1 MVCVTFSMALSM
13 LVKVL
18 LRNSARLCIFLA
30 FVALAQSCISLKS
43 EYPDI
48 SYYRLNQEP
57 STYRN
62 TATIPGTL
70 QVRSFT
76 AVDDVQTDQLLAMT
90 DNNHV
95 EKYYYHR
102 WVAEGSQLLTDYFL
116 VRLNNLK
123 AFSGGVCTSSTVLVP
138 DFILEGQ
145 VLDMAAYNA
154 PEKDKQAKD
163 ENRVQVSIK
172 ITLLKRTPGKV
183 DKDIVLNK
191 VFSQAH
197 KRDNSS
203 VSSIAPAFSKCLAK
217 MTDQMMT
224 EIQASIAEFKMN
236 PKKED

>member
-1 MVCVTFSMALSM
+1 MSS
-13 LVKVL
+13 
-18 LRNSARLCIFLA
+18 RLCIFLA
-30 FVALAQSCISLKS
+30 FAALAQSCISLRT

-57 STYRN
+57 STFRN
-62 TATIPGTL
+62 TATIAGTL

-123 AFSGGVCTSSTVLVP
+123 AFSGGVCNSSTVLVP
-138 DFILEGQ
+138 DFILEGH

-154 PEKDKQAKD
+154 PSGDKQTKE
-163 ENRVQVSIK
+163 ENKVQVSIK
-172 ITLLKRTPGKV
+172 ITLLKRTPGKAS
-183 DKDIVLNK
+183 KDIVLNK
-191 VFSQAH
+191 VFTQSLR
-197 KRDNSS
+197 RDNNS
-203 VSSIAPAFSKCLAK
+203 VASIAPAFSKCLAK

-224 EIQASIAEFKMN
+224 EIQTSIAEYKMN